1 MVTFEGGAC
10 GSWPSSI
17 RLALELASPKGG
29 EAELVLPPT
38 DACHKVHLRRQEE
51 EGSKSLMTEGLGRS
65 SRRASPHCC
74 ARLGDEAPFHD
85 QRAALVVEVVKAE
98 GGVLRLDVD
107 GKARRREEAVVLA
120 VAPAEVGA
128 SAAREGEVGVLRG
141 TVAMARSRDERGR
154 GEHRA
159 PSCQRTRTKLAS
171 KQGSIGSVSPSP
183 PAKERMPNAAGK

>member
-1 MVTFEGGAC
+1 M
-10 GSWPSSI
+10 
-17 RLALELASPKGG
+17 
-29 EAELVLPPT
+29 
-38 DACHKVHLRRQEE
+38 
-51 EGSKSLMTEGLGRS
+51 
-65 SRRASPHCC
+65 
-74 ARLGDEAPFHD
+74 
-85 QRAALVVEVVKAE
+85 EVVKAE

-159 PSCQRTRTKLAS
+159 PSCQGTRTKVGFEARVDWLGLAVAS
-171 KQGSIGSVSPSP
+171 CERADAQRRVEVAQLQPLAASQGCAVT
-183 PAKERMPNAAGK
+183 KVETLRMRRERIVGERV